1 MRNTLITKLEKLY
14 LYLFLCGDRLKLERI
29 KNQIRIDEENELLRE
44 KYFGAVGNLK
54 KMYKDGR
61 LILTQKTLERAQ
73 VYLNEDR
80 YQEALGLGRRE
91 VDEREARRFNRMAV
105 GAEIKDNERM
115 KAEGYSQF
123 GKRVGGRQRTGDGLF
138 IDPNQDLMI
147 DATYMDEGRKGS
159 FNHDDFDGKRGASKN
174 GKTVGLR
181 PASQQ
186 TFVSG
191 GGYMGEGDFNETKEY
206 LHSTS
211 KMMGGTH
218 DFESIGNDTSLSP
231 PNMMGSQNGRGFLDS
246 GLQHRDPSQPPSY
259 FNYQHVT
266 GAHGDLIPAK

>member
-1 MRNTLITKLEKLY
+1 VITKLEKLY

-123 GKRVGGRQRTGDGLF
+123 GKKVGDWRWT
-138 IDPNQDLMI
+138 I
-147 DATYMDEGRKGS
+147 
-159 FNHDDFDGKRGASKN
+159 H
-174 GKTVGLR
+174 
-181 PASQQ
+181 
-186 TFVSG
+186 
-191 GGYMGEGDFNETKEY
+191 
-206 LHSTS
+206 
-211 KMMGGTH
+211 
-218 DFESIGNDTSLSP
+218 
-231 PNMMGSQNGRGFLDS
+231 
-246 GLQHRDPSQPPSY
+246 
-259 FNYQHVT
+259 
-266 GAHGDLIPAK
+266 